1 MSINLIISARL
12 MNKADF
18 ESKNPV
24 LELNEFAISKEGYES
39 PAASGVKLGDG
50 QARWSDLP
58 YLTNLT
64 PDLVMSWLEFFQ
76 RTNTCRLV
84 TLPATKFVYT
94 NITDSEPEDA
104 LASLLPILNQVQGLT
119 AAGKNEALELKT
131 NDVGI
136 TVDAATQDSTN
147 INKIK
152 LIRQDGKAYEFNIR
166 DLESQQAVASF
177 KTEIED
183 AKTALDE
190 MQASVE
196 TKYDRTDAEL
206 LQTQIQANTA
216 SIEALKIS
224 GVDLSGCILS
234 GGVANTY

>member
-39 PAASGVKLGDG
+39 STASGVKLGDG
-50 QARWSDLP
+50 QKRWSDLP

-94 NITDSEPEDA
+94 NISDTEPEDA
-104 LASLLPILNQVQGLT
+104 LTSLLPILNQVQGLT

-136 TVDAATQDSTN
+136 TVDAATQASTN

-152 LIRQDGKAYEFNIR
+152 LVCQDGKAYEFNIR
-166 DLESQQAVASF
+166 DLESQQTVAAF
-177 KTEIED
+177 QTEIED
-183 AKTALDE
+183 AKTVLNE
-190 MQASVE
+190 VQASVE
-196 TKYDRTDAEL
+196 TKYDKTDAEL

-224 GVDLSGCILS
+224 GVDLSGCVLS

>member
-12 MNKADF
+12 MKKADF

-39 PAASGVKLGDG
+39 SAVSGVKLGDG
-50 QARWSDLP
+50 QKRWSDLP

-64 PDLVMSWLEFFQ
+64 SDLVMSWLEFFQ

-136 TVDAATQDSTN
+136 TVDAATQDTTS

-166 DLESQQAVASF
+166 DLESQQAVAAF

-183 AKTALDE
+183 AKTALNE
-190 MQASVE
+190 VQTSVE
-196 TKYDRTDAEL
+196 AKYDKTDAEL

-224 GVDLSGCILS
+224 GVDLSGCVLS

>member
-24 LELNEFAISKEGYES
+24 LERNEFAISKEGYES
-39 PAASGVKLGDG
+39 STISGVKLGDG
-50 QARWSDLP
+50 QKRWGDLP

-84 TLPATKFVYT
+84 TLPATKFIYT
-94 NITDSEPEDA
+94 NISDTEPEDA

-136 TVDAATQDSTN
+136 TVDAATLDSAN

-152 LIRQDGKAYEFNIR
+152 LICQDGKAYEFNIR
-166 DLESQQAVASF
+166 DLESQQTVAAF
-177 KTEIED
+177 KTEIEE
-183 AKTALDE
+183 AKTALNE
-190 MQASVE
+190 MQTSIE
-196 TKYDRTDAEL
+196 TKYDKTDAEL
-206 LQTQIQANTA
+206 LQAQIQANAT

-224 GVDLSGCILS
+224 GVDLSGCVLS

>member
-24 LELNEFAISKEGYES
+24 LELNEFAISKEGYENS
-39 PAASGVKLGDG
+39 ATSGVKLGDG

-84 TLPATKFVYT
+84 TLPATKFIYT

-183 AKTALDE
+183 AKTALNE
-190 MQASVE
+190 MRASVE
-196 TKYDRTDAEL
+196 TKYDKTDAEL

-224 GVDLSGCILS
+224 GVDLSGCVLS